1 MKNPI
6 KIPKFV
12 RFNKRDV
19 SKGQIESSL
28 VIQLGQARVKRRSLR
43 WFNFFAMLPLW
54 GNLLFYIEGKRE
66 EKDIDKG
73 KIEQRVGT
81 DKKNKKKGNKRGKTK
96 VKKR

>member
-19 SKGQIESSL
+19 SRGQIESSFT
-28 VIQLGQARVKRRSLR
+28 IQLGQARVKRRSLR

-73 KIEQRVGT
+73 KIEQRVG
-81 DKKNKKKGNKRGKTK
+81 KNKKKGNKRGKTK
-96 VKKR
+96 VRKS